1 MERDA
6 RVVSLLE
13 DNVRTEL
20 QVANDMLE
28 LGLSAAAIEGLMEGV
43 TSGLLYAF
51 AVDWSPDCVK
61 PGLMDQGAP
70 PARKGPAAGGAG
82 APSSPGGP
90 VLRLGQR
97 SPSDRASFP
106 TSRQMGD
113 PNARECRLG
122 AGLT

>member
-1 MERDA
+1 MAKAEADMERDA

-51 AVDWSPDCVK
+51 AVDWSPDWVK
-61 PGLMDQGAP
+61 PGQVDDSYGS
-70 PARKGPAAGGAG
+70 R
-82 APSSPGGP
+82 
-90 VLRLGQR
+90 
-97 SPSDRASFP
+97 RASGAQRPGCGRRRGAVLAGRSGAAARPAFP
-106 TSRQMGD
+106 
-113 PNARECRLG
+113 E
-122 AGLT
+122 